1 MDLTPPLAP
10 PQCGC
15 LKRVVSGPA
24 DWGFVPTR
32 TETPRNA
39 AEAARLLFEA
49 ARAGAPQWIVGSAS
63 RLAACPP
70 TPRSAVALS
79 TAGLAGIVAYEPAD
93 LTLTAGAGTSLETV
107 HELLADDGLELPAS
121 HFGLA
126 DGTLGGA
133 VATNL
138 SDARRAS
145 SGPLRDR
152 ILGMEIAT
160 SDGKVTKSGG
170 RVVKNVAGYDVGRL
184 IAGSHGGLALVTEVT
199 LRLSPK
205 PEAHAPFTRAFASAH
220 EASAQAFTIAREA
233 PALGFASVVGS
244 GATARLVWVHEGDTE
259 AVEEGR
265 RWSEAR
271 YGAALESDAHD
282 HPAPVE
288 SRLAVKALEHVCP
301 ERTNVLL
308 KAGVRPSRVSDLL
321 ATLGELG
328 PTFLGAHAGQGAVF
342 ARFNLGGADAALW
355 AHRACRAVEG
365 SGGWWRWQGAWRAG
379 DGPEAAPWGG
389 IETPWPLYARLKQ
402 AFDPGGLLGP
412 AVYAGGAAR

>member
-1 MDLTPPLAP
+1 MDLTPALAP
-10 PQCGC
+10 PACGC
-15 LKRVVSGPA
+15 LKRMAAGPA
-24 DWGFVPTR
+24 DWGFVPTC
-32 TETPRNA
+32 TETPRTA

-49 ARAGAPQWIVGSAS
+49 AQAGTPQWIVGSAS

-93 LTLTAGAGTSLETV
+93 LTLTARAGTSLEAV

-133 VATNL
+133 LATNL

-152 ILGMEIAT
+152 VLGMEIAT
-160 SDGKVTKSGG
+160 SAGTVSRSGG

-184 IAGSHGGLALVTEVT
+184 ISGSHGGLALVTEVT
-199 LRLSPK
+199 LRLSPR
-205 PEAHAPFTRAFASAH
+205 PEAHAPFTRAFGSAH
-220 EASAQAFTIAREA
+220 EAAGHAFTIAREA

-244 GATARLVWVHEGDTE
+244 GPAARLAWVHEGDIE
-259 AVEEGR
+259 AVDEGR
-265 RWSEAR
+265 RWSEAH
-271 YGAALESDAHD
+271 YGAAHESDAPD

-288 SRLAVKALEHVCP
+288 ARLALKALEHVCP

-308 KAGVRPSRVSDLL
+308 RAGVRPSRVADLL

-328 PTFLGAHAGQGAVF
+328 PTFVGAHVGSGAVF
-342 ARFNLGGADAALW
+342 
-355 AHRACRAVEG
+355 
-365 SGGWWRWQGAWRAG
+365 
-379 DGPEAAPWGG
+379 
-389 IETPWPLYARLKQ
+389 
-402 AFDPGGLLGP
+402 
-412 AVYAGGAAR
+412 